1 MNTTFPPWSDSV
13 PTIEELVDGA
23 DELAEAVLN
32 AWGLNAI
39 TGHTADFTA
48 DFKAL
53 ANIASAYRVAKQ
65 AADSA
70 LKAKAFAEKMSSQQC
85 VDYIQLD
92 LLIEQAVA
100 DVNSVRESLA
110 RASKEYLE
118 KNVCAFVE
126 TWAA

>member
-1 MNTTFPPWSDSV
+1 MNTAFPPWSDRV
-13 PTIEELVDGA
+13 PTIEELIDGA
-23 DELAEAVLN
+23 DELAQAVLN

-53 ANIASAYRVAKQ
+53 ANIASAYRIAKQ

-70 LKAKAFAEKMSSQQC
+70 LNAKSFAEKMSSQQS

-100 DVNSVRESLA
+100 KVNSARESLA

-118 KNVCAFVE
+118 KNVCALVE

>member
-1 MNTTFPPWSDSV
+1 
-13 PTIEELVDGA
+13 
-23 DELAEAVLN
+23 LN

-53 ANIASAYRVAKQ
+53 ANIASAYRVAKE

-70 LKAKAFAEKMSSQQC
+70 LKAKVLAEKMSSQQSA
-85 VDYIQLD
+85 DYSQLD

-100 DVNSVRESLA
+100 DENSARESLA
-110 RASKEYLE
+110 RASKKYLE
-118 KNVCAFVE
+118 KNGSAFVE